1 MKVSCRICQGK
12 LLCKIVPETQKD
24 CLKNLGVV
32 KWNKPFKNR
41 LSHWFPLTKCFPHH
55 NYRDHCFSLLEARV
69 LFSEDAIKDYNF
81 LSVCV
86 FADSLT
92 AFMKTACSKDSPSPL
107 YTWQYFCHA
116 KIDLN
121 IISSMKIDHCPR
133 SYKCIVGHLA
143 INSNCYLLSPHHV
156 LCIRHHGWPSQV
168 LSEEGI
174 WKPTFPVRKP
184 RLGWGGV
191 TCIESRSWEE
201 GKPGIRLRLSDNDAC
216 ASHTSRATASCT
228 NKVYFLEKAPA
239 LLWPQALPF

>member
-81 LSVCV
+81 LSVRV

-121 IISSMKIDHCPR
+121 IISSMKIFW
-133 SYKCIVGHLA
+133 K
-143 INSNCYLLSPHHV
+143 LLQCSIKLLVPPGSHNIPYPSLPMLTHYTVHTRPSP
-156 LCIRHHGWPSQV
+156 LM
-168 LSEEGI
+168 
-174 WKPTFPVRKP
+174 
-184 RLGWGGV
+184 
-191 TCIESRSWEE
+191 
-201 GKPGIRLRLSDNDAC
+201 D
-216 ASHTSRATASCT
+216 
-228 NKVYFLEKAPA
+228 
-239 LLWPQALPF
+239 